1 MRIASATL
9 ILLLASPALAE
20 DTTGASGTPGTHVE
34 MPYLM
39 APMTT
44 DGQLSGY
51 AYISSKV
58 VASTPMAALD
68 IRGRIAYIQD
78 AFVRDVNGAGLAQK
92 GNPPTVDNAA
102 LSARLLS
109 DAQRIMGGGKVVG
122 VEIIQVQVSPLRSD
136 KAPVPPS

>member
-1 MRIASATL
+1 MRIASAAL
-9 ILLLASPALAE
+9 ILLLASPALAD

-39 APMTT
+39 APITT

-58 VASTPMAALD
+58 VAATPMAALD

-78 AFVRDVNGAGLAQK
+78 AFVRDVNGASLAQK
-92 GNPPTVDNAA
+92 GNPPVVDNAA
-102 LSARLLS
+102 LSARLLA
-109 DAQRIMGGGKVVG
+109 DARRVVGGGKVVG
-122 VEIIQVQVSPLRSD
+122 VEITQVQVAPLRSD